1 MRTRKTLFASVL
13 SLLALA
19 GQTALAQYGGPTGAY
34 GDGMGPPPAYQAGY
48 NPYANYGLAQQ
59 ASAQEPTPAGQAP
72 AAAAPLAAEMGA
84 AGCDACGGAGCDA
97 CSDSC
102 CPPCIVDPMCAG
114 SFLSKW
120 GVFGEFMYLRARNA
134 DINYGTP
141 FNGPV
146 VPGTPP
152 VQAGRQGILDPDF
165 APAFRVG
172 AYIPVDDE
180 TQIMVAYSRYE
191 NTTNDAIAIN
201 APNLITSTLVHPGS
215 AAANTNFLNA
225 TGAWNI
231 NWQFLDVDYR
241 HIFFCTPQTRLNF
254 VAGLRLADFE
264 QRLDTVYTNGGT
276 TDTVN
281 TDVDFFG
288 AGPRLGLEALRLHYN
303 NRLFA
308 YGNGHVSFVGGE
320 FRADYL
326 QTSTADPIVAQTFY
340 SNGRIVPMLDL
351 ELGVGWMSRCQNI
364 QLRTGYLIS
373 SWYNTV
379 RTDNFINGVR
389 NNNMQD
395 LSRAMSFDGLTAR
408 ATVMW

>member
-1 MRTRKTLFASVL
+1 MITRKTLMASAL

-19 GQTALAQYGGPTGAY
+19 GQTALAQYGAPGGSY
-34 GDGMGPPPAYQAGY
+34 GGGTTSPQAYQAGY
-48 NPYANYGLAQQ
+48 NPYQNYGYAQQ
-59 ASAQEPTPAGQAP
+59 ASGQEQTPAATTPAGQAP
-72 AAAAPLAAEMGA
+72 IDSSAAAGV
-84 AGCDACGGAGCDA
+84 GCDACGGQGC
-97 CSDSC
+97 DSC
-102 CPPCIVDPMCAG
+102 CEPCCIVDPMCAG

-120 GVFGEFMYLRARNA
+120 GVFGEFMFLRARNA
-134 DINYGTP
+134 DINYATP
-141 FNGPV
+141 FDGPI

-172 AYIPVDDE
+172 FYIPVDDD
-180 TQIMVAYSRYE
+180 TQIQVAYSRYE

-201 APNLITSTLVHPGS
+201 APDVITSTLVHPGS

-225 TGAWNI
+225 AGAWNI

-254 VAGLRLADFE
+254 VAGIRLADFE

-276 TDTVN
+276 TETVN

-340 SNGRIVPMLDL
+340 SNGRIIPMLDL
-351 ELGVGWMSRCQNI
+351 ELGIGWMSRCQNI

-379 RTDNFINGVR
+379 RTDNFIGGVR
-389 NNNMQD
+389 GNNMQD